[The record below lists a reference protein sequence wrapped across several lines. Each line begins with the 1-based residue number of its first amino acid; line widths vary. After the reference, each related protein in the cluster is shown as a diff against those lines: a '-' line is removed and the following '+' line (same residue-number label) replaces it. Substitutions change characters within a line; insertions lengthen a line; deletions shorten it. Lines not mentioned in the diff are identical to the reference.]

1 MGRWQGTI
9 ICGVRQTPNVVE
21 GRMVEKTKKAESQE
35 LRAPTKL
42 VGRTDLTTA
51 APKRSDKR
59 EHGSLNPRDYVS
71 SLARGLQV
79 LCAFNRTRRKM
90 TLSEV
95 AAETGNTRAGA
106 RRILLTLVREGYAV
120 ADGKLFDLTPQ
131 VLELGFSVLSSK
143 GVWDIARPFID
154 HLSDEIQESVSA
166 AVLDKFD
173 VVYVTGAQYHRVISV
188 GIIVGGRF
196 PAAQT
201 ATGRVLLAAQPEE
214 AWTRMIQSVPLD
226 RMTDRTVTDPVE
238 FRRILENVRD
248 QGWCLVDQE
257 LEVGLTSIAVP
268 VYKSTG
274 AVVGAIN
281 VGVPSMRMTP
291 KVMVEIIL
299 PKLQE
304 TVANISRALR
314 R

>member
-1 MGRWQGTI
+1 MA
-9 ICGVRQTPNVVE
+9 
-21 GRMVEKTKKAESQE
+21 EKTQKAES
-35 LRAPTKL
+35 R
-42 VGRTDLTTA
+42 DLPSSNRPAGQTGLMTA
-51 APKRSDKR
+51 APDWSDEN
-59 EHGSLNPRDYVS
+59 EHSSLNPRDYVS
-71 SLARGLQV
+71 SLARGLEV
-79 LCAFNRTRRKM
+79 LRAFNRTRRKM

-166 AVLDKFD
+166 AVLDKSD

-201 ATGRVLLAAQPEE
+201 ATGRVLLAVQPEE
-214 AWTRMIQSVPLD
+214 TWTKFIQNMPLD
-226 RMTDRTVTDPVE
+226 RRTDRTVTDPVE
-238 FRRILENVRD
+238 FRRILEDVRD
-248 QGWCLVDQE
+248 KGWCLVDQE
-257 LEVGLTSIAVP
+257 LEIGLMSIAVP
-268 VYKSTG
+268 VYNSAG
-274 AVVGAIN
+274 VIVGSIN
-281 VGVPSMRMTP
+281 VGAPSVRMTP
-291 KVMVEIIL
+291 EMMVEVIL
-299 PKLQE
+299 PKLQK
-304 TVANISRALR
+304 TVANISRAIKR
-314 R
+314 

>member
-1 MGRWQGTI
+1 MA
-9 ICGVRQTPNVVE
+9 
-21 GRMVEKTKKAESQE
+21 EKTQDAESRETRSSNRPGAQIG
-35 LRAPTKL
+35 LM
-42 VGRTDLTTA
+42 TA
-51 APKRSDKR
+51 APDWSD
-59 EHGSLNPRDYVS
+59 ESENSSLNPRDYVS
-71 SLARGLQV
+71 SLARGLEV
-79 LCAFNRTRRKM
+79 LRAFNRTRRKM

-166 AVLDKFD
+166 AVLDKSD

-201 ATGRVLLAAQPEE
+201 ATGRVLLAVQPEE
-214 AWTRMIQSVPLD
+214 SWAEIIQNMPLD

-238 FRRILENVRD
+238 FRRILEDVRD
-248 QGWCLVDQE
+248 KGWCLVDQ
-257 LEVGLTSIAVP
+257 
-268 VYKSTG
+268 
-274 AVVGAIN
+274 
-281 VGVPSMRMTP
+281 
-291 KVMVEIIL
+291 
-299 PKLQE
+299 
-304 TVANISRALR
+304 VASNRLFIPWSKT
-314 R
+314 